1 MSRPDLTILWRGPL
15 ESCNYDCP
23 YCPFA
28 KVEEGKVAL
37 AKDEAALAR
46 FEGWV
51 GAWRRGTLAVFFT
64 PWGEALVR
72 PWYREALARLSRLPH
87 VTRVAVQTNLSCRLD
102 WLERADPARLALW
115 CTFHPGQVERAR
127 FVERVLEARARGF
140 RLSVGVVGLKEHLDQ
155 VEALRR
161 ELPPDVYVWVNAYKR
176 LRSASGAASGDPVV
190 APRPPS
196 STRRERASQASGRR
210 GVPLPAPPPYYTPDE
225 RARLEAVD
233 PLFPLN
239 AVDHPSRGLPC
250 RAGSAVISVDGDGEV
265 RRCHFVDARLGN
277 IYAPG
282 FEAALVPRPCPN
294 RTCGCH
300 IGYVHLEPLGL
311 EATFAGGLLER
322 IPAGWNSAGSSRH
335 DPRDGPAAP
344 RGVDQRS

>member
-1 MSRPDLTILWRGPL
+1 MTRPDLTILWRGPL

-28 KVEEGKVAL
+28 KVEEGRDAL

-51 GAWRRGTLAVFFT
+51 EAWTGGSLALFFT

-72 PWYREALARLSRLPH
+72 PWYREALARLSRLPR
-87 VTRVAVQTNLSCRLD
+87 VTRVAVQTNLSCRLE

-140 RLSVGVVGLKEHLDQ
+140 RLSVGIVGKKEHLAEA
-155 VEALRR
+155 EALRR

-176 LRSASGAASGDPVV
+176 LR
-190 APRPPS
+190 
-196 STRRERASQASGRR
+196 
-210 GVPLPAPPPYYTPDE
+210 PYYTPAE

-265 RRCHFVDARLGN
+265 RRCHFVDAPLGN

-311 EATFAGGLLER
+311 EATFEGGLLER
-322 IPAGWNSAGSSRH
+322 IPAGWSSAGSSRH